1 MAINALDFE
10 NLNVGLKTN
19 YDKAIPELIRAESPV
34 LDMLEEDSSFTKDRG
49 GRQLLWDILID
60 RQMNIGVAGEDD
72 FFPGFSSDTND
83 DIDRSVPIEA
93 TQGIGYAYAS
103 LAVTEHQLAESHKKF
118 EMFKDYGLGRWVK
131 ETQSD
136 LRMQLEWMLLG
147 DGTGYLGTVTGA
159 PSLSG
164 GNTIVTL
171 AAASSFNAR
180 GIASTQ
186 RLYKNQ
192 KISFIRAADWA
203 TDPKRAQIVSNINAL
218 GTPVFKIVSK
228 GQANQTVS
236 AAPTITVGGDLTGVG
251 GAGALASGDIIVIGK
266 SRASAAAGG
275 VAASRA
281 LASLKCFDGLFN
293 KIDDGTLDTLL
304 YGLTRAS
311 YPDLNSTCDLSAVGR
326 QLTQER
332 VQVLFDQ
339 IRRRRGSDDSDN
351 LEGQYIMMVE
361 RSIMTNFAAGVGDAA
376 KRYIQE
382 DKARKLVAG
391 FKNVTMAFLEN
402 ETLLPIVRPTTMPFG
417 QALLLRPKELR
428 SMWDIKP
435 SLVKKDGQVMR
446 QIQGKP
452 QYYMAWQAVGNFKHN
467 SPWFDARLSG
477 LNGTFSA

>member
-186 RLYKNQ
+186 RL
-192 KISFIRAADWA
+192 
-203 TDPKRAQIVSNINAL
+203 
-218 GTPVFKIVSK
+218 
-228 GQANQTVS
+228 
-236 AAPTITVGGDLTGVG
+236 GDLSLSLPLSLFQWR
-251 GAGALASGDIIVIGK
+251 GASSGTTDRV
-266 SRASAAAGG
+266 SRDVTDAPLHLL
-275 VAASRA
+275 SR
-281 LASLKCFDGLFN
+281 
-293 KIDDGTLDTLL
+293 
-304 YGLTRAS
+304 
-311 YPDLNSTCDLSAVGR
+311 
-326 QLTQER
+326 
-332 VQVLFDQ
+332 
-339 IRRRRGSDDSDN
+339 SDDRWWGD
-351 LEGQYIMMVE
+351 GF
-361 RSIMTNFAAGVGDAA
+361 NF
-376 KRYIQE
+376 
-382 DKARKLVAG
+382 
-391 FKNVTMAFLEN
+391 
-402 ETLLPIVRPTTMPFG
+402 
-417 QALLLRPKELR
+417 
-428 SMWDIKP
+428 
-435 SLVKKDGQVMR
+435 
-446 QIQGKP
+446 
-452 QYYMAWQAVGNFKHN
+452 
-467 SPWFDARLSG
+467 SPRLSVP
-477 LNGTFSA
+477 